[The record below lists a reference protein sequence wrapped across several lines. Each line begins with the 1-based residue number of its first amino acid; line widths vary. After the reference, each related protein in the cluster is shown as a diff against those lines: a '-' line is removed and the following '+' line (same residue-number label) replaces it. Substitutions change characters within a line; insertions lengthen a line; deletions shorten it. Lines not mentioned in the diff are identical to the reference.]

1 MLDVLQESGEAK
13 AAAIVSTNE
22 RYALT
27 RQVTLVGAALDSF
40 LAAAKIIGGVLA
52 HSQAL
57 IADGIHSLSD
67 LITDGFVMFAAKH
80 AHTKPDAEH
89 PYGHE
94 RIETVATVALG
105 AMLIFIS
112 IGIALDSLWRLFN
125 PEALIIPAWWAI
137 TIAAASVIL
146 KEGIYHYT
154 IHAAQRVRSPLLAAN
169 AWHSRSDAASSVV
182 VIIGVGG
189 ALLGLNY
196 LDALAAVVV
205 ASMIGRVGYRLAQKG
220 VAELIDTAL
229 EPERVAAIRNA
240 LLEVDGVR
248 DLHMLRTRRMGPKS
262 LVDVHV
268 LLQNPRLSVSEGHH
282 VSEAARARL
291 MSKFHDID
299 DVTIH
304 IDPEDD
310 EKASVGT
317 YLGLRTEIETRLW
330 AAWADVPEA
339 GSIRRI
345 TLHYLDGHIEVE
357 VELPLSLAETPDAMA
372 SLQHRFQQAAE
383 TDPQVN
389 RVRVLFG

>member
-1 MLDVLQESGEAK
+1 MLDALQGHGEAV
-13 AAAIVSTNE
+13 VSADE

-27 RQVTLVGAALDSF
+27 RQVTLVGAALDF
-40 LAAAKIIGGVLA
+40 CLAVAKIIGGTLA

-105 AMLIFIS
+105 TILILVS
-112 IGIALDSLWRLFN
+112 IGIAFDSLQRLFD
-125 PEALIIPAWWAI
+125 PETLIIPAWWAI
-137 TIAAASVIL
+137 TIATASVIL
-146 KEGIYHYT
+146 KESIYHYT
-154 IHAAQRVRSPLLAAN
+154 MHAARRARSQLLAAN

-182 VIIGVGG
+182 VIVGVGG
-189 ALLGLNY
+189 ALLGLDY

-205 ASMIGRVGYRLAQKG
+205 AGMIGRVGYRLARQG

-229 EPERVAAIRNA
+229 EPEQVAAIRAA
-240 LLEVDGVR
+240 LLEIDGVR

-268 LLQNPRLSVSEGHH
+268 LLQDPRLSVSEGHH
-282 VSEAARARL
+282 ISEAARARL

-310 EKASVGT
+310 EKASVGAH
-317 YLGLRTEIETRLW
+317 LGLRTEIETRLR
-330 AAWADVPEA
+330 AAWADIPEA
-339 GSIRRI
+339 ASIRRV
-345 TLHYLDGHIEVE
+345 TLHYLDEQIEVE

-372 SLQHRFQQAAE
+372 SLQLCFQQAVEA
-383 TDPQVN
+383 DPQVN